1 MNYRRLFIK
10 NGLVFLTIVTND
22 RIPILTNNINLLNQ
36 SYNNVIKYYKFN
48 LVAYS
53 ILHEHIHCIIKPTI
67 IEEYS
72 KIIKSFKYSFTKNYN
87 VGLVNPTYKRLWQN
101 RFWEHTIR
109 DENDLNTHLN
119 YIHYN
124 PVKHGYAKSVKDWKY
139 SSFHDFVKNGLYNIN
154 WGSNTDIKE
163 IIDLDFE

>member
-1 MNYRRLFIK
+1 M
-10 NGLVFLTIVTND
+10 
-22 RIPILTNNINLLNQ
+22 
-36 SYNNVIKYYKFN
+36 
-48 LVAYS
+48 
-53 ILHEHIHCIIKPTI
+53 
-67 IEEYS
+67 
-72 KIIKSFKYSFTKNYN
+72 
-87 VGLVNPTYKRLWQN
+87 VGLVNPTYKKLWQN

-124 PVKHGYAKSVKDWKY
+124 PVKHGYAKSVKDWEY
-139 SSFHDFVKNGLYNIN
+139 SSFHKFVNNGLYDIN

>member
-1 MNYRRLFIK
+1 MNYRRIFIK

-22 RIPILTNNINLLNQ
+22 RIPILTDNIKLLNQ

-48 LVAYS
+48 LIAYS
-53 ILHEHIHCIIKPTI
+53 ILPEHIHCIIKPTI

-72 KIIKSFKYSFTKNYN
+72 KIVKSFKYSFTKNYN
-87 VGLVNPTYKRLWQN
+87 VGLVNPIYKRLWQN

-109 DENDLNTHLN
+109 DENDLNIHLN

-124 PVKHGYAKSVKDWKY
+124 TVKHGYVKSVKDWKY
-139 SSFHDFVKNGLYNIN
+139 SSFHKFVKKDLYDIN

-163 IIDLDFE
+163 IIDLDLE